1 MKPTILLS
9 FLLIITCG
17 LQAQSEKISPAYW
30 VVETNV
36 HRKNFSIVRLYD
48 SSNRLVHEVRMDGYY
63 FDVTRAKDRKKLN
76 LLLKGTYQG
85 VTLGEIPRSNP
96 DSYRDQGKFNR
107 IKKSNSCVTLDFD
120 WNF

>member
-1 MKPTILLS
+1 MKPTMLLS
-9 FLLIITCG
+9 FLLIITYG

-48 SSNRLVHEVRMDGYY
+48 SGNRLVHEVRMDGYY
-63 FDVTRAKDRKKLN
+63 FDVMRAKDRRKLN
-76 LLLKGTYQG
+76 LLLNGTYPG
-85 VTLGEIPRSNP
+85 VVLGKVPRSNP

-107 IKKSNSCVTLDFD
+107 IKNSKQLRDTRF
-120 WNF
+120 